1 MDLTYK
7 PAGYSSVSPYLIID
21 GAQDTIAF
29 LRAVFDAVELRHVEL
44 ENGKLRHAELRI
56 DDSVIMLADSTERSP
71 SIPAHLHIY
80 VLDVD
85 ATYQRALQAG
95 ATSIQEPIRRDVGD
109 KLGGVRD
116 AGGTTW
122 WIATTGV

>member
-7 PAGYSSVSPYLIID
+7 PAGYSSVSPYLIVN
-21 GAQDTIAF
+21 GAADTIDF
-29 LRAVFDAVELRHVEL
+29 LRAVFDAVELRRVGL
-44 ENGKLRHAELRI
+44 DNGKLRHAELRI
-56 DDSVIMLADSTERSP
+56 DDCVIMLADSTESSP
-71 SIPAHLHIY
+71 SIPAHVHLY
-80 VLDVD
+80 VVDVD

-95 ATSIQEPIRRDVGD
+95 ATSIQEPVRRDVGD

-122 WIATTGV
+122 WIATAMV